1 MEFPPAFHKEMESV
15 DAVNGTPAVL
25 TCQLNRSLSPSE
37 IVKLSWLKMPR
48 QLLARGRMK
57 ITTNERI
64 SIVPQASENV
74 FQLRFDPVVKEDGG
88 EYRCVYNH
96 KTGVKYKV
104 VVVNIQVQPKVDI
117 DPRGE
122 LELLEGE
129 YAFVVCN
136 ASGTPYPQFRWWM
149 LPLSTYHKHCT
160 QQAPGAYG
168 ENEVTVTFVSQMSHN
183 LSPFSLQPPTVPST
197 SHLAL
202 IPVHEIASKYKQNIF
217 VRSGKLII
225 NAVNRDMT
233 GWYFCEAHNS
243 VKPSAIEHA
252 LLTVHY
258 APRVFLPQREVF
270 FAPYGNVSLV
280 CEFQAFP
287 LTEVEWLLDGRRL
300 DTPACE
306 RRGHRATS
314 CCTVKTIEGL
324 PYHTSEKWKHGFG
337 DSLNNLNSHTP
348 LKKEASTKSPEQFRN
363 INLTQSSN
371 DLTLYGRRVRS
382 VLHVWVTEA
391 RQFGRYSCR
400 MQTRYGLAE
409 GFIRLRN
416 KGRFL
421 ISSTICG
428 FLFEPFGYEGKRAKP
443 KDAVPSAVVAPQLTP
458 SVNAMA
464 PFIFSRTTNFAEG
477 NTMPRL
483 LLPTAAFLLVYY

>member
-1 MEFPPAFHKEMESV
+1 LGEMEFPPAFHKEMESI

-37 IVKLSWLKMPR
+37 IVKVSWLKMPR

-104 VVVNIQVQPKVDI
+104 VVVNIQVPPKVDI

-122 LELLEGE
+122 VELLEGE

-149 LPLSTYHKHCT
+149 LPLATYQKHCA
-160 QQAPGAYG
+160 QQAPGLYG
-168 ENEVTVTFVSQMSHN
+168 ETEVTVTFASQTSHPF
-183 LSPFSLQPPTVPST
+183 SPFALQPST
-197 SHLAL
+197 IATSSHLTL
-202 IPVHEIASKYKQNIF
+202 VPVHEIASKYKQNIF
-217 VRSGKLII
+217 LRSGKLII

-243 VKPSAIEHA
+243 VKPSAIEHT

-270 FAPYGNVSLV
+270 FAPFGNVSLV
-280 CEFQAFP
+280 IAYLHRYL
-287 LTEVEWLLDGRRL
+287 LT
-300 DTPACE
+300 
-306 RRGHRATS
+306 
-314 CCTVKTIEGL
+314 TVKTVEGL
-324 PYHTSEKWKHGFG
+324 LYQLEGQSKHGFG
-337 DSLNNLNSHTP
+337 DSLTYLDTP
-348 LKKEASTKSPEQFRN
+348 TATRKDAPKKLRERFRS

-382 VLHVWVTEA
+382 VLHVWVSEA
-391 RQFGRYSCR
+391 KHFGRYSCR
-400 MQTRYGLAE
+400 MQTRHGLAE

-416 KGRFL
+416 KGKYFPFL
-421 ISSTICG
+421 NLS
-428 FLFEPFGYEGKRAKP
+428 
-443 KDAVPSAVVAPQLTP
+443 
-458 SVNAMA
+458 
-464 PFIFSRTTNFAEG
+464 
-477 NTMPRL
+477 
-483 LLPTAAFLLVYY
+483 